1 MFVRFHSTLATP
13 RKSQLAIE
21 YAYQVREESPDVWVS
36 WLHAS
41 NATSFERS
49 VRETLQHL
57 GLSGRDDPKRN
68 VFQLFC
74 SWLRNVHKYNKWLLI
89 LDGVDDIRF
98 LLEPLLT
105 TEQIESQSVSQGKR
119 CLDYLLVFSR
129 ESLLVTTRSR
139 SVALAIVQSS
149 DIVSVDLMDEEHALS
164 LLEKKLGDSYVQDE
178 IVELARELEYMP
190 LAIVQ
195 AAEYIR
201 LWQPRCLV

>member
-1 MFVRFHSTLATP
+1 M
-13 RKSQLAIE
+13 
-21 YAYQVREESPDVWVS
+21 
-36 WLHAS
+36 
-41 NATSFERS
+41 
-49 VRETLQHL
+49 
-57 GLSGRDDPKRN
+57 
-68 VFQLFC
+68 
-74 SWLRNVHKYNKWLLI
+74 
-89 LDGVDDIRF
+89 
-98 LLEPLLT
+98 
-105 TEQIESQSVSQGKR
+105 
-119 CLDYLLVFSR
+119 
-129 ESLLVTTRSR
+129 LVTTRSR